1 MQRCACEEV
10 AKWAEFSLGL
20 GRRPWDFGESLGE
33 GGEGIEVQRGA
44 AQGQG
49 AF

>member
-1 MQRCACEEV
+1 MPAVR
-10 AKWAEFSLGL
+10 LRRGGRGL
-20 GRRPWDFGESLGE
+20 GFPLVGAPAAQGFGESLDE
-33 GGEGIEVQRGA
+33 GDEGIEVQRGA